1 MEMDQEFLELHDL
14 DWFASSL
21 DGTVLHFATGGRGFV
36 PDFVRQSISAYEEVY
51 DYILT
56 MSAGCGVEIV
66 EKNLPGF
73 NSDIERQR
81 YLKSFSEM
89 AGRGVFSY
97 DVFDDGGYRLIAKP
111 AVPLKLSDLPGQVR
125 HCVFQSSMHALSM
138 VLPLDIERKREK
150 REDSH

>member
-36 PDFVRQSISAYEEVY
+36 PDFVRQSISAYEEIY
-51 DYILT
+51 DYIFSI
-56 MSAGCGVEIV
+56 SAGCGVEIV

-97 DVFDDGGYRLIAKP
+97 DVFNDGGYMLIAKP
-111 AVPLKLSDLPGQVR
+111 VVPLKLSDLPGQVR
-125 HCVFQSSMHALSM
+125 HCVFQSAMQALSM
-138 VLPLDIERKREK
+138 VLPLDIERKQEK
-150 REDSH
+150 QED

>member
-14 DWFASSL
+14 DWFASCL
-21 DGTVLHFATGGRGFV
+21 DGAVLHFATGGRGFV
-36 PDFVRQSISAYEEVY
+36 PDFVRQSISAYEEIY
-51 DYILT
+51 DYIFSI
-56 MSAGCGVEIV
+56 SAGCGVEIV

-97 DVFDDGGYRLIAKP
+97 DVFNDGGYKMIAKP
-111 AVPLKLSDLPGQVR
+111 VVPLKLSDLPDQVR
-125 HCVFQSSMHALSM
+125 HCIFQSSMQALSM
-138 VLPLDIERKREK
+138 VLPLDIELKREK
-150 REDSH
+150 QED